1 MVLEYKFEYL
11 SNNNT
16 LESFIENILSKKD
29 VDYTII
35 REEDLVLLY
44 IEDKQNRLL
53 AVSKELS
60 KELPMSIF
68 LKNYTLEVVP
78 EIPQKEDIKTY
89 TDINSSYCSNCLTN
103 IENEESN
110 NFYNPFFDCD
120 ICGTTYD
127 VDNLTLLKKDIEKKY
142 TKYKELFELLAS
154 KINENKKVKIKT
166 KNGSFVY
173 SKFDKIVEKN
183 RKLICAN
190 INNISKLVV
199 ASKEEIVS
207 LLSVEKPSLD
217 LRVNEVFKMSNDV
230 NCEKVNIKYSND
242 LIIYLLSKELE
253 AFDIDFLVYE
263 DSKDYDYEL
272 VYDYEGEEIKS
283 PKIMINESKILI
295 LENEN
300 YDENL
305 DTIYNKFS
313 EKSKAQFMVLNKE
326 NTLED
331 KSILNIFCSTQYDDN
346 ICLYSPKID
355 GIIDILNYDIP
366 SSICDIFDQ
375 IAEDE
380 TGKKLLENYKLK
392 YKANYEK
399 ALEYEI
405 QKDANKSIFTLWK
418 IAAVIL
424 GFENSDNT
432 ENIIIHNASVALL
445 EKGPRVDYKLFE
457 NDKIF
462 NKEFN
467 ITKFIKSGMSFKL
480 AGVDSNTLSLG
491 YIESFS
497 YFLANLVDEVHGEF
511 ILDGVSLCGD
521 MISNELFYKLLHK
534 AITKNFKIYYNKD
547 FPIQK

>member
-16 LESFIENILSKKD
+16 LEGFIENILSKKD

-35 REEDLVLLY
+35 RKEDLVLLY

-53 AVSKELS
+53 AVSEELS

-68 LKNYTLEVVP
+68 LKNYTLEVVE
-78 EIPQKEDIKTY
+78 EIPKKEDIKIYDKGNT
-89 TDINSSYCSNCLTN
+89 SYCSNCLTN
-103 IENEESN
+103 IENEESS

-120 ICGTTYD
+120 ICGTTFD
-127 VDNLTLLKKDIEKKY
+127 IDSLKFLEKNVEHKY
-142 TKYKELFELLAS
+142 INYKELFELLGS

-166 KNGSFVY
+166 KNGSFIY
-173 SKFDKIVEKN
+173 SKFDKTLEKN
-183 RKLICAN
+183 TNLICAN

-217 LRVNEVFKMSNDV
+217 LRVNEVFKMSNNV
-230 NCEKVNIKYSND
+230 NCDKVNIRYSND

-253 AFDIDFLVYE
+253 AFEIDFLVYE

-272 VYDYEGEEIKS
+272 IYDFEDEEIKS
-283 PKIMINESKILI
+283 PKIMINESKTLI
-295 LENEN
+295 IENEN
-300 YDENL
+300 YDTNL

-326 NTLED
+326 NSLQD
-331 KSILNIFCSTQYDDN
+331 KSILNIFCSTKYDDN

-355 GIIDILNYDIP
+355 GIVDILNYDIP
-366 SSICDIFDQ
+366 SSVSDIFEK

-392 YKANYEK
+392 YKENYEK
-399 ALEYEI
+399 ALAYVI
-405 QKDANKSIFTLWK
+405 PNDSSKSIFTLWK
-418 IAAVIL
+418 IAAEIL
-424 GFENSDNT
+424 GFEKEKISK
-432 ENIIIHNASVALL
+432 NIIIQNASVALL

-480 AGVDSNTLSLG
+480 AGVDYNTLSLG
-491 YIESFS
+491 YVESFS

-511 ILDGVSLCGD
+511 IIDGVSLCGD
-521 MISNELFYKLLHK
+521 MITNELFYKLLHK

-547 FPIQK
+547 FPIQR